1 MVIDPIKVFSESS
14 QQHMRSLYALN
25 MALASND
32 LPHYHRGL
40 NRFNTGDYTAYPTP
54 QRLFKYRFPF
64 GFTLELEQIY
74 LLYRTGTAEAKD
86 LIYIV
91 STDVLTIA
99 PGRQEP

>member
-14 QQHMRSLYALN
+14 QQHMRSLFALN

-40 NRFNTGDYTAYPTP
+40 NRFNKDDYTAYPTP
-54 QRLFKYRFPF
+54 RRLVKYRFPF
-64 GFTLELEQIY
+64 GVTLELEQIY
-74 LLYRTGTAEAKD
+74 LLYKTGTAEAKD

-91 STDVLTIA
+91 SADTLTIA

>member
-1 MVIDPIKVFSESS
+1 MIIDPLKFFSESS
-14 QQHMRSLYALN
+14 QQHRRALYALN
-25 MALASND
+25 MALASNG

-54 QRLFKYRFPF
+54 RRLFKYRFPF

-86 LIYIV
+86 LIYVV
-91 STDVLTIA
+91 STGVLTIA